1 MITKLTCNTPSRLAL
16 IHAPKIN
23 RRPRANAKQMKPLVY
38 SRILKCRE
46 KLHRNA
52 FSPEGI
58 LLKNSENFVTSP
70 VAIMP
75 MVSLF
80 SGLAPLAGN
89 TQKAQ
94 QVQVTVIEKEGFPNK
109 INFPIQVQPTP
120 GGVLSANADEMSVFT
135 SQLSKQGKVNRHSHQ
150 SHRHIIISGNY
161 LFNHQLLTIS

>member
-1 MITKLTCNTPSRLAL
+1 
-16 IHAPKIN
+16 
-23 RRPRANAKQMKPLVY
+23 MKPLVY

-52 FSPEGI
+52 FSPVSI
-58 LLKNSENFVTSP
+58 LSKNSENFVTSP

-80 SGLAPLAGN
+80 SGLAPVAGN

-94 QVQVTVIEKEGFPNK
+94 QVQVTVIEKEGLPNK
-109 INFPIQVQPTP
+109 NNFPIQVMPTP
-120 GGVLSANADEMSVFT
+120 GGVLSATADDMILFT
-135 SQLSKQGKVNRHSHQ
+135 SHHTKQGKINRHSHQ
-150 SHRHIIISGNY
+150 SHRQIIISGNY